1 MTKAPTVTR
10 NTEIPDTEAASG
22 LPPTAYR
29 FLPKVVLFQ
38 MNHTTTT
45 AATAHRI
52 MVGKRPIRGITMAGI
67 VVSMAPK
74 DTPLV
79 E

>member
-1 MTKAPTVTR
+1 MKAPTVTQ
-10 NTEIPDTEAASG
+10 NTEIPETEAASG

-45 AATAHRI
+45 AATAHRM
-52 MVGKRPIRGITMAGI
+52 MVGKLLILGMIILGM
-67 VVSMAPK
+67 VESMAPK
-74 DTPLV
+74 ETPLV